1 MCPSRSSC
9 SRRNFLRAL
18 GGSVCVVT
26 GGCLGL
32 DQLQRSAA
40 NSHAR
45 SVTESD
51 PEHTA
56 ESFAA
61 YVEQMRERYG
71 EYGVWGIDGKM
82 TSTEKLSFIGAW
94 SGGWTLQKP
103 KTPEGNG
110 QLRIPMDYAAILY
123 RVRGRTDEQGRPVHR
138 VWLWTAARPKQSN
151 EGYGG
156 TTLVEL
162 SIGIALNDT
171 GVLSQYAPITSIGP
185 EDAPVRIGLSGPG
198 PKAPSSRLHIPAGRI
213 QPSPETT
220 TESNGLFAV
229 SWAGVYG
236 TTVSVAGVCELRR
249 TREYTFTLTSKVS
262 GTQGTL

>member
-1 MCPSRSSC
+1 MCPSR

-26 GGCLGL
+26 GGCIGL
-32 DQLQRSAA
+32 DQLQRSATD
-40 NSHAR
+40 SRDR

-61 YVEQMRERYG
+61 YVERMRERYG
-71 EYGVWGIDGKM
+71 EYGVWGSNGKR
-82 TSTEKLSFIGAW
+82 TGTKKLSFIGAW
-94 SGGWTLQKP
+94 SGGWTLRKP
-103 KTPEGNG
+103 KTPESND
-110 QLRIPMDYAAILY
+110 QLRIPSDYAAVLY

-138 VWLWTAARPKQSN
+138 VWLWSAARPKQSD

-162 SIGIALNDT
+162 SIGIALDGP
-171 GVLSQYAPITSIGP
+171 GVLSQYAPGTSIGP
-185 EDAPVRIGLSGPG
+185 DDAPVRIGLPG
-198 PKAPSSRLHIPAGRI
+198 SNAPSSPLHIPAGRI

-220 TESNGLFAV
+220 TGSNGQFRIG
-229 SWAGVYG
+229 WAGAYG

-249 TREYTFTLTSKVS
+249 VREFTLTSEVS

>member
-1 MCPSRSSC
+1 MCPSRSSR

-18 GGSVCVVT
+18 GGSVCAVT

-40 NSHAR
+40 GSRDR
-45 SVTESD
+45 SVTESN

-61 YVEQMRERYG
+61 YVDRMRERYG
-71 EYGVWGIDGKM
+71 EYGVWGINPKM
-82 TSTEKLSFIGAW
+82 TGMEKLSFIGAW
-94 SGGWTLQKP
+94 SGGWTLRKP
-103 KTPEGNG
+103 KTSEDNG
-110 QLRIPMDYAAILY
+110 QLRIPMDYAAVLY
-123 RVRGRTDEQGRPVHR
+123 RVRGRTDKRGRPVHR
-138 VWLWTAARPKQSN
+138 VWLWAAARPRQSD

-162 SIGIALNDT
+162 SFGIALDGT
-171 GVLSQYAPITSIGP
+171 GVLSQYAPGTNIGP
-185 EDAPVRIGLSGPG
+185 EDAPVRIELSG
-198 PKAPSSRLHIPAGRI
+198 PKAPSGVFPIPAGRI

-229 SWAGVYG
+229 DWAGAYG
-236 TTVSVAGVCELRR
+236 STVSVAGVCELQRAPKN
-249 TREYTFTLTSKVS
+249 EYTFTVTSEVS